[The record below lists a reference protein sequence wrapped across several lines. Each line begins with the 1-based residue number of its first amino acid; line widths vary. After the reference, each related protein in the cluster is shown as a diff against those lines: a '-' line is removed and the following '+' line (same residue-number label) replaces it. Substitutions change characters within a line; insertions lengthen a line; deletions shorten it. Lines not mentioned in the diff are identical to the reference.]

1 LKVFVPET
9 GQSKLLT
16 IVVTELDARKIVFL
30 YKDLSTIRSWNVLF
44 PEKLAI
50 GFAPPNNLTCP

>member
-1 LKVFVPET
+1 VPET

-16 IVVTELDARKIVFL
+16 IVVTEPDARKIVFL

-50 GFAPPNNLTCP
+50 GSPPPNNLTCP